1 MLNIIFSRRSA
12 KFFKNLLPK
21 HKKQIQEKL
30 KKMQEDPSPHD
41 KSLLKGEKKQYWRV
55 DVGEYR
61 IIYQFDNINLTIYV
75 IGKRND
81 GEVYKTFFRDK

>member
-1 MLNIIFSRRSA
+1 MLDIIFSKKSA

-30 KKMQEDPSPHD
+30 KEMQKNPSPHD
-41 KSLLKGEKKQYWRV
+41 RALLKGEKKQYWRV

-61 IIYQFDNINLTIYV
+61 IIYQFNETSLIIYV

-81 GEVYKTFFRDK
+81 GEVYKSFFRDK